1 MEGYV
6 RFIVRHRRAVVIVI
20 LAITALLATQLRHL
34 HLDFR
39 RRSQLPQDHPYVQVQ
54 NRIADVFGGE
64 TTIVIGVV
72 PKNGDIFTTATL
84 RKIVRITRG
93 LEALPNVVHAN
104 LLSIAAD
111 HVKAIRGTADGM
123 DVRPLLEAVP
133 DDPAALAQLKASILS
148 DGVYARTLVG
158 RDGGAAA
165 IVADFDDRLSDVEI
179 EHAVEK
185 VIGPVRDD
193 SVEIALGGMPV
204 VRADMIRYTRDIAV
218 LFPIAVLVIGLVHYE
233 AFRTR
238 QAMVLPLVTALLS
251 VIWALGFMGVLEEPV
266 DTWSAITP
274 VVILAVAAGHAVQ
287 ILKRYYEEYALVGDG
302 EQAVVRSVAAVGPL
316 MLTAGLIASA
326 GFGSLVTFGVTTVR
340 VFGLLL
346 ALGIL
351 SALLIEMT
359 FIPACRAMLPVPQA
373 RETVREREGRV
384 FATLI
389 EWLANQVLRHPYR
402 IIGVAVLLLTTS
414 LVGATR
420 LRVDNSLR
428 AWFPENSALRRDDR
442 LLNDRLAGTSTVYVL
457 IEGQSDGDLEDP
469 RVLRAIS
476 DLQQWLERQ
485 PKIGATLSLADF
497 VKRMHRVM
505 AGAEAASDGI
515 PDNKRLI
522 AQYLLLY
529 SMSGP
534 NDFTSLVDPAHRIG
548 LVRAYAK
555 SDETDFATQL
565 FTRLNTYIEGRFHG
579 LPVQVRIG
587 GGALGVQAALN
598 EVVVHDKIVNV
609 AQVALLIFGLS
620 ALVLRSIIGGVLV
633 LTPLF
638 VAATVNLGVMGFTGT
653 WLSIATASITAM
665 GVSIGADFAIYLIFR
680 IREELARLDGDLS
693 AALRVSLQT
702 CGKAILFVSSAVV
715 LGYLALTLSGFRVW
729 MYVGLLTALMT
740 ALSALGALTIIP
752 VMIIVLRPRFLWP
765 KVASASRVAPAI
777 PIRGAT
783 ADLDTLGIKSGA
795 KPAAAG
801 QA

>member
-1 MEGYV
+1 M
-6 RFIVRHRRAVVIVI
+6 
-20 LAITALLATQLRHL
+20 
-34 HLDFR
+34 
-39 RRSQLPQDHPYVQVQ
+39 VQVYSTGLPGQ
-54 NRIADVFGGE
+54 LGGE
-64 TTIVIGVV
+64 
-72 PKNGDIFTTATL
+72 L
-84 RKIVRITRG
+84 
-93 LEALPNVVHAN
+93 
-104 LLSIAAD
+104 
-111 HVKAIRGTADGM
+111 
-123 DVRPLLEAVP
+123 
-133 DDPAALAQLKASILS
+133 
-148 DGVYARTLVG
+148 
-158 RDGGAAA
+158 
-165 IVADFDDRLSDVEI
+165 
-179 EHAVEK
+179 
-185 VIGPVRDD
+185 
-193 SVEIALGGMPV
+193 
-204 VRADMIRYTRDIAV
+204 
-218 LFPIAVLVIGLVHYE
+218 
-233 AFRTR
+233 
-238 QAMVLPLVTALLS
+238 
-251 VIWALGFMGVLEEPV
+251 
-266 DTWSAITP
+266 
-274 VVILAVAAGHAVQ
+274 
-287 ILKRYYEEYALVGDG
+287 
-302 EQAVVRSVAAVGPL
+302 
-316 MLTAGLIASA
+316 
-326 GFGSLVTFGVTTVR
+326 
-340 VFGLLL
+340 
-346 ALGIL
+346 
-351 SALLIEMT
+351 
-359 FIPACRAMLPVPQA
+359 
-373 RETVREREGRV
+373 
-384 FATLI
+384 
-389 EWLANQVLRHPYR
+389 
-402 IIGVAVLLLTTS
+402 GVAVLLLTTS

-680 IREELARLDGDLS
+680 IREEW
-693 AALRVSLQT
+693 AAAASLEAAIRSSLRTS
-702 CGKAILFVSSAVV
+702 GKAIFFVSSAVT
-715 LGYLALTLSGFRVW
+715 LGYMVLPFAGFSLWTRLGILTAIIISVSALTTLTVIPSLALV
-729 MYVGLLTALMT
+729 V
-740 ALSALGALTIIP
+740 
-752 VMIIVLRPRFLWP
+752 RPRFL
-765 KVASASRVAPAI
+765 ARF
-777 PIRGAT
+777 
-783 ADLDTLGIKSGA
+783 
-795 KPAAAG
+795 AAAG
-801 QA
+801 PAKVSAAHVAVGGRS